1 MSAARKGQ
9 ETRKGKFKLTPY
21 LLLLPSMVLF
31 VLFTLWPFVKTIIL
45 SFSLTDKR
53 GNFVKWA
60 GIKNF
65 IRVLTSNAFS
75 QTFGNT
81 LKFALLV
88 GVGTLLVALILA
100 LLSAERERGSRV
112 YEVLYALPMAVASA
126 PAAAIFTF
134 IMRKEGGML
143 NALLG
148 TNIAWLQD
156 TQWALI
162 AVAFVTVWLNI
173 GASYIF
179 LLVGFRNVPED
190 LLECAKLDGAG
201 PLRRAVSIM
210 IPVASPQIFFVV
222 FLNIT
227 NSFKAFA
234 QIKLLTNGGPN
245 NSTTTLV
252 FSVYQNA
259 ILNGRY
265 ETACVQALILFLV
278 IFVVTRIQRATE
290 DRMVLY

>member
-9 ETRKGKFKLTPY
+9 EKRKGKFKLTPY

>member
-1 MSAARKGQ
+1 MEQKKTGRRVKA
-9 ETRKGKFKLTPY
+9 TPY
-21 LLLLPSMVLF
+21 LLLLPSMALF
-31 VLFTLWPFVKTIIL
+31 VMFTLWPFVKTVFL
-45 SFSLTDKR
+45 SFTLTDKR
-53 GNFVKWA
+53 GDFVKWA
-60 GIKNF
+60 G
-65 IRVLTSNAFS
+65 LSNYVRLMKSPVFW
-75 QTFGNT
+75 QTLGNT
-81 LKFALLV
+81 VRFALIV
-88 GVGTLLVALILA
+88 GLGTLLVAMLLA
-100 LLSAERERGSRV
+100 LISAERERGSRL

-126 PAAAIFTF
+126 PAAVIFTF
-134 IMRKEGGML
+134 MMRKEGGTL

-156 TQWALI
+156 QQWALI
-162 AVAFVTVWLNI
+162 AVAIVTVWLSI
-173 GASYIF
+173 GSSYIF
-179 LLVGFRNVPED
+179 LLVGFRNVSAD

-227 NSFKAFA
+227 NSLRAFA

-245 NSTTTLV
+245 NSTSTLV

-265 ETACVQALILFLV
+265 ETACAQAVVLFLV
-278 IFVVTRIQRATE
+278 IFVATRIQRATE
-290 DRMVLY
+290 SRTVFY

>member
-1 MSAARKGQ
+1 MEQKKTGRRVKA
-9 ETRKGKFKLTPY
+9 TPY
-21 LLLLPSMVLF
+21 LLLLPSMALF
-31 VLFTLWPFVKTIIL
+31 VMFTLWPFVKTVFL

-53 GNFVKWA
+53 GDFVKWA
-60 GIKNF
+60 G
-65 IRVLTSNAFS
+65 LSNYVRMMKSPVFW
-75 QTFGNT
+75 QTLGNT
-81 LKFALLV
+81 VRFALIV
-88 GVGTLLVALILA
+88 GVGTLLVAMLLA
-100 LLSAERERGSRV
+100 LISAERERGSRL

-126 PAAAIFTF
+126 PAAVIFTF
-134 IMRKEGGML
+134 MMRKEGGTL

-156 TQWALI
+156 QQWALI
-162 AVAFVTVWLNI
+162 AVAIVTVWLSI
-173 GASYIF
+173 GSSYIF
-179 LLVGFRNVPED
+179 LLVGFRNVSAD

-227 NSFKAFA
+227 NSLRAFA

-245 NSTTTLV
+245 NSTSTLV

-265 ETACVQALILFLV
+265 ETACAQAVVLFLV
-278 IFVVTRIQRATE
+278 IFVATRIQRATE
-290 DRMVLY
+290 SRTVFY

>member
-1 MSAARKGQ
+1 MEQKKTGRRVKA
-9 ETRKGKFKLTPY
+9 TPY
-21 LLLLPSMVLF
+21 LLLLPSMALF
-31 VLFTLWPFVKTIIL
+31 VMFTLWPFVKTVFL

-53 GNFVKWA
+53 GDFVKWA
-60 GIKNF
+60 G
-65 IRVLTSNAFS
+65 LSNYVRMMKSPVFW
-75 QTFGNT
+75 QTLGNT
-81 LKFALLV
+81 VRFALIV
-88 GVGTLLVALILA
+88 GVGTLLVAMLLA
-100 LLSAERERGSRV
+100 LISAERERGSRL

-126 PAAAIFTF
+126 PAAVIFTF
-134 IMRKEGGML
+134 MMRKEGGTL

-148 TNIAWLQD
+148 TDIAWLQD
-156 TQWALI
+156 QQWALI
-162 AVAFVTVWLNI
+162 AVAIVTVWLSI
-173 GASYIF
+173 GSSYIF
-179 LLVGFRNVPED
+179 LLVGFRNVSAD

-227 NSFKAFA
+227 NSLRAFA

-245 NSTTTLV
+245 NSTSTLV

-265 ETACVQALILFLV
+265 ETACAQAVVLFLV
-278 IFVVTRIQRATE
+278 IFVATRIQRATE
-290 DRMVLY
+290 SRTVFY